1 MQDFLQNYE
10 LSYSKRHGGFCMKK
24 LFIGALIG
32 ITLISVAVGIANNT
46 SKDAKEEVKIEEVQE
61 KEEEKK
67 EAELTPEK
75 KIEKFSKKICGKENY
90 RSYTYLPSSD
100 SSVCDG
106 YIAIDSD
113 FHDNLTNEY
122 INLGECDNAFELAK
136 AIFTDDTFKGVNEL
150 RYCVWAKYVDKFG
163 NEDEHIAMKI
173 FITRDTFSQF
183 NLESENAHLL
193 YQNLPDVADYYSTDF
208 KEN

>member
-1 MQDFLQNYE
+1 
-10 LSYSKRHGGFCMKK
+10 MKK

-32 ITLISVAVGIANNT
+32 ITLISVAVGIANDT
-46 SKDAKEEVKIEEVQE
+46 SKGTIEETKIEEVQE

-67 EAELTPEK
+67 EVEVTPEE
-75 KIEKFSKKICGKENY
+75 KIEKLSKKICGKENY

-100 SSVCDG
+100 SSICDG

-163 NEDEHIAMKI
+163 NEDEHIAIKI

>member
-1 MQDFLQNYE
+1 
-10 LSYSKRHGGFCMKK
+10 MKK

-32 ITLISVAVGIANNT
+32 ITLISVAVGIANDT
-46 SKDAKEEVKIEEVQE
+46 SKDAKEETKIEEVQE

-106 YIAIDSD
+106 NIAIDSD

-136 AIFTDDTFKGVNEL
+136 AIFTDDTFKDVNEF
-150 RYCVWAKYVDKFG
+150 RYCVWAKFVDKYG
-163 NEDEHIAMKI
+163 NEEEQTAIKI
-173 FITRDTFSQF
+173 SITRDTFSKF
-183 NLESENAHLL
+183 NLESDNADLL
-193 YQNLPDVADYYSTDF
+193 YQSLPDTADYYSTRI
-208 KEN
+208 K

>member
-1 MQDFLQNYE
+1 
-10 LSYSKRHGGFCMKK
+10 MKK

-32 ITLISVAVGIANNT
+32 ITLISVAVGIANDTN
-46 SKDAKEEVKIEEVQE
+46 KDAKEETKIEEVQE

-67 EAELTPEK
+67 EAELTPEE
-75 KIEKFSKKICGKENY
+75 KIEKFSKKICGKEY
-90 RSYTYLPSSD
+90 RSYTYFPSE
-100 SSVCDG
+100 CDG
-106 YIAIDSD
+106 YLAVESD
-113 FHDNLTNEY
+113 LHDNLTNEY

-136 AIFTDDTFKGVNEL
+136 AIFTDDTFKDVNEF

-163 NEDEHIAMKI
+163 NEDEHIAIKI

>member
-1 MQDFLQNYE
+1 
-10 LSYSKRHGGFCMKK
+10 MKK

-32 ITLISVAVGIANNT
+32 ITLISVAVGIANDT
-46 SKDAKEEVKIEEVQE
+46 SKDAKEETKIEEVQE

-67 EAELTPEK
+67 EADLTPEE
-75 KIEKFSKKICGKENY
+75 KIEKFSKKICGKEY
-90 RSYTYLPSSD
+90 RSYTYFPSE
-100 SSVCDG
+100 CDG
-106 YIAIDSD
+106 YLAVESD
-113 FHDNLTNEY
+113 LHDNLTNEY

-136 AIFTDDTFKGVNEL
+136 AIFTDDTFKDVNEF

-163 NEDEHIAMKI
+163 NEEEHIAIKI
-173 FITRDTFSQF
+173 GITRDTFSQF

>member
-1 MQDFLQNYE
+1 
-10 LSYSKRHGGFCMKK
+10 MKK

-32 ITLISVAVGIANNT
+32 ITLISVAVGIANDTN
-46 SKDAKEEVKIEEVQE
+46 KDAKEETKIEEVQE

-67 EAELTPEK
+67 EAELTPEE
-75 KIEKFSKKICGKENY
+75 KIEKFSKKICGKEY
-90 RSYTYLPSSD
+90 RSYTYFPSE
-100 SSVCDG
+100 CDG
-106 YIAIDSD
+106 YLAVESD
-113 FHDNLTNEY
+113 LHDNLTNEY

-136 AIFTDDTFKGVNEL
+136 AIFTNDTFKDVNEF

-163 NEDEHIAMKI
+163 NEDEHIAIKI

>member
-1 MQDFLQNYE
+1 
-10 LSYSKRHGGFCMKK
+10 MKK

-32 ITLISVAVGIANNT
+32 ITLISVAVGIANDT
-46 SKDAKEEVKIEEVQE
+46 SKDTKEETKIEEVQE

-67 EAELTPEK
+67 EVEVTPEE
-75 KIEKFSKKICGKENY
+75 KIEKLSKKICGKENY

-163 NEDEHIAMKI
+163 NEDEHIAIKI
-173 FITRDTFSQF
+173 GITRDTFSQF